1 MVNLEIDSVCT
12 IILCRKIFLVQINKI
27 LSCSDQNVLIYLRRP
42 CHHNIPVYGYSRR
55 LCRCNIYILE
65 GLAIVTN
72 LLGGR
77 VIVTY
82 HKLPEEAYAFV
93 IYCFIKE
100 GPFIV
105 LWIFILNFVIAI
117 LRGPAFVLYIY
128 LRGPCY
134 CTTCTVY
141 IVLYTNLE
149 VPCDCTTVL
158 YWTIHLPEG
167 ALLLY
172 YTVLYCTRH
181 LPEGALLLSWW
192 LEEEAGSP
200 IFTSCPNCFTPSSV
214 QIWN

>member
-1 MVNLEIDSVCT
+1 MDLHLYYTSIW
-12 IILCRKIFLVQINKI
+12 
-27 LSCSDQNVLIYLRRP
+27 
-42 CHHNIPVYGYSRR
+42 G
-55 LCRCNIYILE
+55 
-65 GLAIVTN
+65 GLAIV
-72 LLGGR
+72 L
-77 VIVTY
+77 
-82 HKLPEEAYAFV
+82 H
-93 IYCFIKE
+93 
-100 GPFIV
+100 
-105 LWIFILNFVIAI
+105 
-117 LRGPAFVLYIY
+117 
-128 LRGPCY
+128 
-134 CTTCTVY
+134 VY

-158 YWTIHLPEG
+158 YWTIHLSEGILILYYTPLWRGVTIVQYCTIHLRLEHYWSTLYYTPAWGDLAIVLHCTIHLTEGALLLYYIVLYNNLREPCYCSTWYYTPTWGGLAIVVHCTIHLPEG